1 MLEQVSQ
8 LREQYKVKLEEEI
21 EKLRSP
27 VRPPSTTASVLSSE
41 AAEFVPSSNPHPQS
55 NYYNYYQHQG
65 YFPTFYPGYEPDY
78 CYDQVN
84 VTYSQ
89 HMQPPQT
96 GIEANIWS
104 NMLDILKTS

>member
-1 MLEQVSQ
+1 M
-8 LREQYKVKLEEEI
+8 REQYKVKLEEEV

-41 AAEFVPSSNPHPQS
+41 AAEFVPSSFSNSQS

-65 YFPTFYPGYEPDY
+65 YFQTFYPGYEPDY

-84 VTYSQ
+84 VTYSR